1 MNYDIYLSTLTGR
14 ADSPYHAQHVYEF
27 HDLVKLMIQELTPQ
41 IVQEELERQSEAMNE
56 KIREQVQEE
65 LRQQKDRQE
74 VNVQAYFNGKPA
86 TDANIVKGVRDM
98 VVNAITKA
106 MGRRR

>member
-1 MNYDIYLSTLTGR
+1 MNYGAYLAILAGN
-14 ADSPYHAQHVYEF
+14 ADNPYHVQHVYEF

-41 IVQEELERQSEAMNE
+41 IVQEELEKQSEAMNE
-56 KIREQVQEE
+56 KIRTQIQEE

-74 VNVQAYFNGKPA
+74 VNVQTYFNGKPA

-98 VVNAITKA
+98 VVKA
-106 MGRRR
+106 LKHVGMGR